1 MSPHAGAFVT
11 TSEGTISTAK
21 VVQELRSYA
30 TGPRLRLYIQE
41 RNEWLDQIMRT
52 INWKAHG
59 KALNERIVRRVHF
72 TKLVHESLPT
82 FHRLNKLT
90 KGEQKCPACHNAK
103 ETRDH
108 ILRCPHV
115 DRGRWQ
121 ATFMTNKIDEFLN
134 QDDTFPLLQ
143 HVWREAMEL

>member
-121 ATFMTNKIDEFLN
+121 ATFMTKIDEFLN